1 MLSKELGVPPDV
13 IWRCLRKEKIVL
25 ADLPATYDNTDTMR
39 AAEIYGFPLCLT
51 LRKDDVMANKGKKA
65 SSSENMDLVFIARA
79 IGKDG
84 TVIEKEI
91 RLDDALPNV
100 ADFDLS
106 TMEGFRRDFDQLER
120 SILDT
125 RKQLSE
131 GLTEEYIISSRADRR

>member
-1 MLSKELGVPPDV
+1 
-13 IWRCLRKEKIVL
+13 
-25 ADLPATYDNTDTMR
+25 
-39 AAEIYGFPLCLT
+39 
-51 LRKDDVMANKGKKA
+51 
-65 SSSENMDLVFIARA
+65 MDLVFIARA

-120 SILDT
+120 SILDA

>member
-1 MLSKELGVPPDV
+1 
-13 IWRCLRKEKIVL
+13 
-25 ADLPATYDNTDTMR
+25 
-39 AAEIYGFPLCLT
+39 
-51 LRKDDVMANKGKKA
+51 MANKGKKA

-120 SILDT
+120 SILDAG
-125 RKQLSE
+125 
-131 GLTEEYIISSRADRR
+131 GLNIDIICSRSGLLKRPECRGG